1 MLFRGSV
8 RWQYKRSIMKTH
20 ISPKLQLMV
29 VLYLFLN
36 GTLGQAQGS
45 FTEAASTYGIATA
58 GSKEGGL
65 SWADFDADGDLDL
78 LVNTNSNSLKS
89 ILYRNDGGTFTN
101 VTASLA
107 PRLSVNRRQRV
118 AIWGDM
124 NNDGKIDFMRN
135 QGGSGSQ
142 KMEIYLQDSLTGIF
156 GDGRGGTIPI
166 YVGSSSSD
174 DVQLTGGLNTEAL
187 GYFDLDGDGD
197 LDIYIDNH
205 NHGIDLLRNN
215 FIDHLTG
222 TIVDPAPAA
231 LFSHITPGNSSILG
245 LPQSATDGDYGAAA
259 DIDDDGWVD
268 IFIRKRDESDIYMN
282 QGGSFANPVEIGQA
296 TNGNK
301 GAVALYDLDNDGDY
315 DGVWTDNDGNY
326 LWRFDGAGTWTR
338 MDGSLGIES
347 RTDIDGVAGGDVDND
362 GDIDLIFTGGSKSYL
377 YLNDLNNSSGP
388 GRGTAFRM
396 ELSSEFDAYSANSGN
411 GEGVVMV
418 DFDGDGDI
426 DIYENKHNGN
436 NRLWVNNLYTSST
449 AATDKNYVQVDVFE
463 SRDSVMQSGHVSR
476 YAIGA
481 SVFLKDCRGN
491 ILSLYQGIN
500 GGKGHGTQDPLRL
513 HFGLPYGN
521 NYTYV
526 VEVRY
531 PNILDPAGGAPLRPM
546 MARVINPA
554 RDGLNLLQFFSSE
567 FKPGKTVT
575 EGLCPPCRPVYLN
588 RHIGWSSGN

>member
-1 MLFRGSV
+1 MLELANR
-8 RWQYKRSIMKTH
+8 YNCSIMKT
-20 ISPKLQLMV
+20 PKHFFSK
-29 VLYLFLN
+29 LFL
-36 GTLGQAQGS
+36 LLWLCPSLAKLSAQVN
-45 FTEAASTYGIATA
+45 FTESAAAYGINVS

-65 SWADFDADGDLDL
+65 GWADFDEDGDLDL
-78 LVNTNSNSLKS
+78 LVNTNSSSLKS
-89 ILYRNDGGTFTN
+89 ILYRNDGTTFTN

-107 PRLSVNRRQRV
+107 PSLSVNRRQRV

-135 QGGSGSQ
+135 NGGSGSK

-156 GDGRGGTIPI
+156 GNGLGSTTPI

-174 DVQLTGGLNTEAL
+174 DVQITNGVNTEAV
-187 GYFDLDGDGD
+187 GYFDLEGDGD

-222 TIVDPAPAA
+222 AIINPSPTN
-231 LFSHITPGNSSILG
+231 LFSHITPGTSTILG

-268 IFIRKRDESDIYMN
+268 IFIRKQNEDDIFMN
-282 QGGSFANPVEIGQA
+282 QGGYFTNPVNIGQA
-296 TNGNK
+296 SNGNK

-315 DGVWTDNDGNY
+315 DGIWTDNDGNY
-326 LWRFDGAGTWTR
+326 LWRFDGAGVWTR
-338 MDGSLGIES
+338 MDGSLSIQS
-347 RTDIDGVAGGDVDND
+347 RSDIDGVAGGDVDND

-377 YLNDLNNSSGP
+377 YLNDLNNGSGV
-388 GRGTAFRM
+388 GAGTAFNFV
-396 ELSSEFDAYSANSGN
+396 LSTTFDGYSSNSGN

-426 DIYENKHNGN
+426 DIYENKHNSA
-436 NRLWVNNLYTSST
+436 NRLWVNNLYGPST
-449 AATDKNYVQVDVFE
+449 PAASKSYLQIDVFE
-463 SRDSVMQSGHVSR
+463 SRDSVMKSDHVSR

-481 SVFLKDCRGN
+481 SVFLKDCDGN

-521 NYTYV
+521 NFDYV

-531 PNILDPAGGAPLRPM
+531 PNIMDPVTNTTIRPM
-546 MARVINPA
+546 MAQVVNPN
-554 RDGLNLLQFFSSE
+554 RDGVNLLTFFSSE
-567 FKPGKTVT
+567 YKPGKTVT
-575 EGLCPPCRPVYLN
+575 EGLCTSVPCQPVYLN
-588 RHIGWSSGN
+588 RHLMWMVKD